1 MVIATS
7 ETSREIAQS
16 RGHKRPDDV
25 FVVRSGPD
33 MSRFTPVPANPA
45 LKNGG
50 RYLVGYVGVMG
61 AQEGVDHVIRAAKSI
76 REEMGR
82 DDVSFVLIGDGPAGE
97 TCARWRE
104 SSAPR
109 RTCASPAGSPTP
121 R

>member
-1 MVIATS
+1 M
-7 ETSREIAQS
+7 
-16 RGHKRPDDV
+16 
-25 FVVRSGPD
+25 
-33 MSRFTPVPANPA
+33 PADPA

-61 AQEGVDHVIRAAKSI
+61 AQEGVDHIIRAAKSI

-97 TCARWRE
+97 SLRALAH
-104 SSAPR
+104 SSAR
-109 RTCASPAGSPTP
+109 RPTSASPAGSPTP